1 MYPYQWSLLIYRPLP
16 YPLRS
21 LTYCLIFV
29 TGKHEERDTDSK
41 KVTIRQF
48 QRMYTLPEGVTKED
62 VVSNLSADGVLVVT
76 AKKGAAKQ

>member
-1 MYPYQWSLLIYRPLP
+1 MEFIDLPAITLSLKIPDLL
-16 YPLRS
+16 LN
-21 LTYCLIFV
+21 FV